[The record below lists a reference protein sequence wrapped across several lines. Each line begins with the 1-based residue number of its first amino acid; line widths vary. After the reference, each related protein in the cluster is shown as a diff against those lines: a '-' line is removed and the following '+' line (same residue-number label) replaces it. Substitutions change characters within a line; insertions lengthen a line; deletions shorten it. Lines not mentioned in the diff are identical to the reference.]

1 MAFVEL
7 SDGTLINPVGILR
20 LQPAS
25 RGNRLDYVDGQHI
38 TLGDVDAEMIRQA
51 VRAKK
56 PGRKPK
62 SNLNGGAMD

>member
-1 MAFVEL
+1 MSFIEL

-25 RGNRLDYVDGQHI
+25 RGNRLDYVDGQHV
-38 TLGDVDAEMIRQA
+38 TLSDVDAEVIRQS

-56 PGRKPK
+56 PGRPPK
-62 SNLNGGAMD
+62 SILNGGAMD